1 MHVFSNNGKLVVWGV
16 VWDFWDP
23 LMKGIV
29 IRGVHLESQ
38 TANWSYKKNAPL
50 KTNIVI
56 FQLAILVFGGVSVM
70 SLSNALCFCLA
81 KLWNSGSH
89 ETNMSQA
96 RSVFQR

>member
-38 TANWSYKKNAPL
+38 TANYPLVYFWSYTKKCTPEN
-50 KTNIVI
+50 
-56 FQLAILVFGGVSVM
+56 
-70 SLSNALCFCLA
+70 
-81 KLWNSGSH
+81 
-89 ETNMSQA
+89 
-96 RSVFQR
+96 